1 MAASSKC
8 ESFRRG
14 AVMHRWH
21 IVTVLFCESV
31 TVFVR
36 VLECYIE
43 SFQGAVMHRWHRD
56 ERDLD
61 SSVDSPKTGTVLH
74 CYSDTLLHC
83 YNVTLLQCYNVTLL
97 QCYNDTFFEF

>member
-14 AVMHRWH
+14 AVMHPWH

-31 TVFVR
+31 TVFV
-36 VLECYIE
+36 ECYIE

-61 SSVDSPKTGTVLH
+61 SSVDSPKTGTVLP
-74 CYSDTLLHC
+74 CYS
-83 YNVTLLQCYNVTLL
+83 VTMLQCK
-97 QCYNDTFFEF
+97 CYIV